1 MPRNTRPDMR
11 QKILKDIAK
20 GCAPIAAGF
29 ILAALLCLLL
39 SLCSCKPQQKIVEVE
54 RLTHDTVSVM
64 DTVHVKDIVVVHDS
78 VYITNTI
85 QETIHDTVTNN
96 VAWKY
101 YTFDSIGNISSLLDY
116 TSNTQ
121 HGTMLHTATQ
131 SASTNVSNMQAFHEE
146 KGSHSESTGHS
157 EALQSKEQVKTGL
170 TGWQKF
176 VIVMGYILI
185 VVLALALM
193 FGGMHLYGKFK
204 KL

>member
-11 QKILKDIAK
+11 RKILKDIAK

-39 SLCSCKPQQKIVEVE
+39 SLYSCKPQQKIVEVE
-54 RLTHDTVSVM
+54 RLVHDTTTMV
-64 DTVHVKDIVVVHDS
+64 DTLLVKDIATLHDS
-78 VYITNTI
+78 IYIT
-85 QETIHDTVTNN
+85 ETVTEYVKDSTQTN
-96 VAWKY
+96 VAFKY

-121 HGTMLHTATQ
+121 RGTMLHAATQ
-131 SASTNVSNMQAFHEE
+131 SASTNVSEHAAVHEE

-176 VIVMGYILI
+176 VIGMGYIFI

-193 FGGMHLYGKFK
+193 FGGMIIYGKIK
-204 KL
+204 RR

>member
-1 MPRNTRPDMR
+1 M
-11 QKILKDIAK
+11 
-20 GCAPIAAGF
+20 AAGF
-29 ILAALLCLLL
+29 ILAALACMVL

-54 RLTHDTVSVM
+54 RLVHDTTTMV
-64 DTVHVKDIVVVHDS
+64 DTLHVKDIATLHDS
-78 VYITNTI
+78 IYIT
-85 QETIHDTVTNN
+85 ETVTEYVKDSTQTN
-96 VAWKY
+96 VAFKY

-131 SASTNVSNMQAFHEE
+131 SASTNVSEHAAFHEE

-176 VIVMGYILI
+176 VIGMGYIFI

-193 FGGMHLYGKFK
+193 FGGMIIYGKIK
-204 KL
+204 RR